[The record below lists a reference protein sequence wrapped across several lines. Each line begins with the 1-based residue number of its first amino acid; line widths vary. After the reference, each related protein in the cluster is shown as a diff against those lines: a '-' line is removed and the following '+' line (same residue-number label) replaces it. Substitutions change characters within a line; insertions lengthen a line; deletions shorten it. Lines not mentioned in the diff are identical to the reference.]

1 MLIEQFTYKIPN
13 QGLKLVL
20 VLYIIDMLYCIII
33 INNNLYNIFRLDLM
47 T

>member
-1 MLIEQFTYKIPN
+1 MLVEQFTYKIPN

-20 VLYIIDMLYCIII
+20 VQFIKVYIMYH
-33 INNNLYNIFRLDLM
+33 NNLYNFFCVDLM